1 MKITILALAAASC
14 AVAGAPAAAQSL
26 MPTTSVGRYEMQP
39 IEGGVARL
47 DTQTG
52 EVSLCHVEG
61 ATMRCQPSEEDR
73 ARLEERIRELSA
85 GRPDPGRLDPV
96 RPDPDRQAAPVPP
109 PPAADEG
116 EDPEVDKAIERMKK
130 VLRAFRD
137 ITREFD
143 EKPTAPAPAPDRT

>member
-1 MKITILALAAASC
+1 MKFPILVLAAAGC
-14 AVAGAPAAAQSL
+14 LAAGMPAAAQSL

-52 EVSLCHVEG
+52 EVSLCNVEG
-61 ATMRCQPSEEDR
+61 GTMRCQPSEEER

-85 GRPDPGRLDPV
+85 GRPDPGPQATRVPAPQP
-96 RPDPDRQAAPVPP
+96 PDSAE
-109 PPAADEG
+109 DE
-116 EDPEVDKAIERMKK
+116 DVDMAIERMKK
-130 VLRAFRD
+130 LFRAFRD

-143 EKPTAPAPAPDRT
+143 EPPAAPPPAPDRT